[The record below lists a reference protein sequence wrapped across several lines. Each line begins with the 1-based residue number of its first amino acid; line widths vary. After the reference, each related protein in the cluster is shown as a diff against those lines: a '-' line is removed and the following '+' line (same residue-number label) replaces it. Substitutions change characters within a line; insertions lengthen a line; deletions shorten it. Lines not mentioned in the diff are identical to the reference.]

1 MDSKMR
7 YPGGFKLRLLGLSSD
22 SPDHGEPS
30 EGSEIG
36 VEAAHSLL
44 RLVAW
49 FLRGEANDRDALPV
63 RVFYKFDSGGWRTRS
78 TRQLHKVYR
87 CR

>member
-1 MDSKMR
+1 MR
-7 YPGGFKLRLLGLSSD
+7 YPGGFKLRLLGLSAD
-22 SPDHGEPS
+22 SPDHGEIS
-30 EGSEIG
+30 
-36 VEAAHSLL
+36 AASAIAAETAHGLL

-49 FLRGEANDRDALPV
+49 LLRGESDDRDALPV
-63 RVFYKFDSGGWRTRS
+63 RVFYKFDSGAWRSRS